1 MHKRAIFTI
10 VAERWQRKRY
20 TLTSRND
27 KKKNSSMKIAKF
39 QAENDLIE
47 AKRQKMKVF
56 GFSIFLEQITDV
68 NFL

>member
-1 MHKRAIFTI
+1 MTTKTVYFNIS
-10 VAERWQRKRY
+10 ERQE
-20 TLTSRND
+20 
-27 KKKNSSMKIAKF
+27 KNASMKIAKF